1 MKLNS
6 KQDIEAP
13 LEFVFDQLTDFDQF
27 ERMAMRRG
35 AEIERTDRL
44 RSAGPG
50 MTWRLRFR
58 FRGKERKMA
67 IRLVE
72 VQTGSFLVYG
82 FESPNVE
89 GTTRLELLALSP
101 RRTRMTLSI
110 DTRPKSLAARLVLQS
125 LRLAK
130 GRIQRRFDVGAG
142 KLANLMEERFRESLR
157 R

>member
-1 MKLNS
+1 MKLQS
-6 KQDIEAP
+6 RQDIEAP
-13 LEFVFDQLTDFDQF
+13 LDFVFDQLTDFDQF

-44 RSAGPG
+44 KSPGPG
-50 MTWRLRFR
+50 MTWRVRFR

-89 GTTRLELLALSP
+89 GTNRIELLALSP
-101 RRTRMTLSI
+101 RRTRLTMAI

-130 GRIQRRFDVGAG
+130 GRVQRRFDVGVG
-142 KLANLMEERFRESLR
+142 KLANQIEERFRGSIR